1 MKKKILL
8 ISCGVVVFLAFALA
22 LSLGARN
29 DQQAQVLVKLA
40 AQDNSVF
47 NRPYSPVYGP
57 ATAKVKIVEF
67 FDPACKA
74 CRAFYPFVKQLVDG
88 QQGKV
93 ELVMRYA
100 AFHQGSDQAV
110 KILEAARVQGLF
122 WSVAEAMLRS
132 QSQWADHGRPQP
144 GLIWGLLEDTGL
156 NIRKAR
162 DDAAAPPAQAS
173 LDQDMA
179 DAKFLEVAQ
188 TPGFFVNGKPLT
200 NFGYEQLR
208 TLVEQEVKLAYAP

>member
-1 MKKKILL
+1 MNKKIVL
-8 ISCGVVVFLAFALA
+8 IGCGAIVFLAFAL
-22 LSLGARN
+22 GGWGRN
-29 DQQAQVLVKLA
+29 DRQTQALVKLA

-67 FDPACKA
+67 FDPACEA

-93 ELVMRYA
+93 QLVMRYA

-122 WSVAEAMLRS
+122 WPVAEAMLRS
-132 QSQWADHGRPQP
+132 QPQWADHGKPQP
-144 GLIWGLLEDTGL
+144 GLIWGLLGDTGL

-208 TLVEQEVKLAYAP
+208 TLVEQEVKLVYGP

>member
-1 MKKKILL
+1 MNKKILL
-8 ISCGVVVFLAFALA
+8 VGLGAVVALA
-22 LSLGARN
+22 LALADWSRN
-29 DQQAQVLVKLA
+29 DRQAQALVKLA

-67 FDPACKA
+67 FDPACEA
-74 CRAFYPFVKQLVDG
+74 CRAFYPFVKQLVDN

-93 ELVMRYA
+93 QLVMRYA

-110 KILEAARVQGLF
+110 KILEAARMQGLF
-122 WSVAEAMLRS
+122 WPVAEAMLRG

-144 GLIWGLLEDTGL
+144 ELIWGLLGDTGL
-156 NIRKAR
+156 NARKAR
-162 DDAAAPPAQAS
+162 DDAAAPAAQAS

-188 TPGFFVNGKPLT
+188 TPSFFVNGKPLT
-200 NFGYEQLR
+200 NFGYDQLR
-208 TLVEQEVKLAYAP
+208 ALVEQEVKLAYAP

>member
-1 MKKKILL
+1 MHKKLL
-8 ISCGVVVFLAFALA
+8 LVSCGAIVFIAFALGIWGHRNKQEQA
-22 LSLGARN
+22 LI
-29 DQQAQVLVKLA
+29 KLA
-40 AQDNSVF
+40 QQSNSVF

-57 ATAKVKIVEF
+57 TTAKVRIVEF
-67 FDPACKA
+67 FDPACET
-74 CRAFYPFVKQLVDG
+74 CRAFYPMVKKLVDG

-93 ELVMRYA
+93 QLTVRYA

-122 WSVAEAMLRS
+122 WPVTEAVLRG
-132 QSQWADHGRPQP
+132 QPQWADHGKPNP
-144 GLIWGLLEDTGL
+144 EMIWDMLDGTGL

-162 DDAAAPPAQAS
+162 DDAAAPQAQLN

-179 DAKFLEVAQ
+179 DAKALEVTR

-200 NFGYEQLR
+200 DFGYEQLKA
-208 TLVEQEVKLAYAP
+208 LVEQEVRLAYAP

>member
-1 MKKKILL
+1 MHRKLL
-8 ISCGVVVFLAFALA
+8 LVSCGAIVFIAFAL
-22 LSLGARN
+22 GIWGHRN
-29 DQQAQVLVKLA
+29 KQEQALVKLA
-40 AQDNSVF
+40 QQNNSAF

-57 ATAKVKIVEF
+57 TTAKVRIVEF
-67 FDPACKA
+67 FDPACET
-74 CRAFYPFVKQLVDG
+74 CRAFYPMVKKLVDG

-93 ELVMRYA
+93 QLIVRYA

-122 WSVAEAMLRS
+122 WPVTEAVLRG
-132 QSQWADHGRPQP
+132 QPQWADHGKPNP
-144 GLIWGLLEDTGL
+144 ELIWDMLDGTGL

-162 DDAAAPPAQAS
+162 DDAAAPQAQLN

-179 DAKFLEVAQ
+179 DAKALEVTR

-200 NFGYEQLR
+200 DFGYEQLKA
-208 TLVEQEVKLAYAP
+208 LVEQEVKLAYAP

>member
-1 MKKKILL
+1 MHRKLL
-8 ISCGVVVFLAFALA
+8 LVSCGAIVFIAFAL
-22 LSLGARN
+22 GIWGHRN
-29 DQQAQVLVKLA
+29 KQEQALVKLA
-40 AQDNSVF
+40 QQNNSAF

-57 ATAKVKIVEF
+57 TTAKVRIVEF
-67 FDPACKA
+67 FDPACET
-74 CRAFYPFVKQLVDG
+74 CRALYPMVKKLVDG

-93 ELVMRYA
+93 QLIIRYA

-122 WSVAEAMLRS
+122 WPVTEAVLRG
-132 QSQWADHGRPQP
+132 QPQWADHGKPNP
-144 GLIWGLLEDTGL
+144 ELIWDMLDGTGL

-162 DDAAAPPAQAS
+162 DDAAAPQAQLN

-179 DAKFLEVAQ
+179 DAKALEVTR

-200 NFGYEQLR
+200 DFGYEQLKA
-208 TLVEQEVKLAYAP
+208 LVEQEVKLAYAP